1 MKISTIVLMSAVSF
15 LAMNAR
21 ATETELT
28 IYNQNLAL
36 IKKAQKIELSSGV
49 NEVVFDEA
57 AKQMRPESAFIY
69 GDGVKVLEQNYDY
82 AGINYMTLL
91 NANIGKEV
99 KTVRQNSQTGANI
112 FEKAML
118 LAVDGMTP
126 VLKFDYGIESNFNG
140 RVVFD
145 EVPFGLNSEPVLRAK
160 VWAEKAGVNNL
171 NLAYLANG
179 FSWQANYVVKV
190 NDKDT
195 LSVLGRVSLNNS
207 SGSDYNDV
215 AVNLIAGDVN
225 VVNSVAQ
232 PRMYKMAMMNTMA
245 TGAMMDSAMPEAAM
259 EMPESLNG
267 YYVYKIPQ
275 KTTLKDGQI
284 KQVSFI
290 EAPKVKYKKRG
301 EISSGLYFHTSK
313 SYYKDVHPAV
323 VYNFVN
329 NKDDGLGMPLPQ
341 GKVSFYDTDKSG
353 ALQFVGENTID
364 NKAEGQNI
372 TVRLGK
378 FFDVYA
384 NGKVEKIKENGSA
397 VRNVLAN
404 GTCRLLQTYHY
415 DAVYEVINKG
425 AEAVDIVLKQS
436 LPDKAKI
443 LHESLKGAFG
453 DGNVYEWRFTV
464 GGGQSQELKVKLE
477 NVIDEG
483 RCPDAITL
491 LE

>member
-1 MKISTIVLMSAVSF
+1 MRLGRIILTAAVSMMA
-15 LAMNAR
+15 LSVEAA
-21 ATETELT
+21 ETELT

-36 IKKAQKIELSSGV
+36 IKKAQKLDLKAGV
-49 NEVVFDEA
+49 NEIVFDEA
-57 AKQMRPESAFIY
+57 AREMRPESAFIY

-82 AGINYMTLL
+82 AGINYMTML

-99 KTVRQNSQTGANI
+99 KTVRQNPANGANI
-112 FEKAML
+112 FEKAIL

-126 VLKFDYGIESNFNG
+126 VLRFDYGVESNFNG

-145 EVPFGLNSEPVLRAK
+145 EVPVGLNSEPVLKAK
-160 VWAEKAGVNNL
+160 VTVAEGGEKDL

-190 NDKDT
+190 NDGET
-195 LSVLGRVSLNNS
+195 LSVLGRVSLNNT

-225 VVNSVAQ
+225 VVNTVMR
-232 PRMYKMAMMNTMA
+232 PRMYAKAMMNTMA
-245 TGAMMDSAMPEAAM
+245 SGAMMDSVEAEAVM
-259 EMPESLNG
+259 EAPESLNG

-275 KTTLKDGQI
+275 KTSLKDGQI

-290 EAPKVKYKKRG
+290 EAPTVKYKKRG
-301 EISSGLYFHTSK
+301 EISSGLYFGTAK
-313 SYYKDVHPAV
+313 SFYKDVHPTV
-323 VYNFVN
+323 VYNFAN

-341 GKVSFYDTDKSG
+341 GKISFYDADKSG
-353 ALQFVGENTID
+353 ALQFVGENTLD
-364 NKAEGQNI
+364 NKAEGQKI

-384 NGKVEKIKENGSA
+384 NGKVESVKEVGAARKIT
-397 VRNVLAN
+397 LAN
-404 GTCRLLQTYHY
+404 GGCRSSQVYRY
-415 DAVYEVINKG
+415 DVIYDVTNKG
-425 AEAVDIVLKQS
+425 SEPVDIVLKQS

-443 LHESLKGAFG
+443 LSESQKGEFG

-464 GGGQSQELKVKLE
+464 EPNKSEELKVRLE
-477 NVIDEG
+477 NTIEQP
-483 RCPDAITL
+483 RC
-491 LE
+491 

>member
-1 MKISTIVLMSAVSF
+1 MRLSRVILTAAALLPVLQAQ
-15 LAMNAR
+15 AA
-21 ATETELT
+21 ETELT

-36 IKKAQKIELSSGV
+36 IKKAQKLTLKAGV

-69 GDGVKVLEQNYDY
+69 GDGIKVLEQNYDY
-82 AGINYMTLL
+82 AGINYMTML

-99 KTVRQNSQTGANI
+99 KTVRQNPQTGANI
-112 FEKAML
+112 FEKAVL
-118 LAVDGMTP
+118 LAVNGMTP

-145 EVPFGLNSEPVLRAK
+145 EVPFGLNSEPVLKAK
-160 VWAEKAGVNNL
+160 VQTAAAGEKEL

-179 FSWQANYVVKV
+179 FSWQANYVAKV
-190 NDKDT
+190 NDGET
-195 LSVLGRVSLNNS
+195 LSILGRVSLNNT

-225 VVNSVAQ
+225 VVNTAIQ

-245 TGAMMDSAMPEAAM
+245 SGAMADSAVAEAEIAS
-259 EMPESLNG
+259 PESLNG

-275 KTTLKDGQI
+275 KTSLKDGQI

-290 EAPKVKYKKRG
+290 EAPAVKYKKRG
-301 EISSGLYFHTSK
+301 EINSGLYFHTTK
-313 SYYKDVHPAV
+313 SFYKDVHPAV
-323 VYNFVN
+323 VYNFAN

-353 ALQFVGENTID
+353 ALQFVGENVID
-364 NKAEGQNI
+364 NKAEGQKI
-372 TVRLGK
+372 TVKLGK

-384 NGKVEKIKENGSA
+384 NGKIETLKEVGPA
-397 VRNVLAN
+397 QHTMLAN
-404 GTCRLLQTYHY
+404 GGCRSRQTYTY
-415 DAVYEVINKG
+415 DVIYDVTNKSG
-425 AEAVDIVLKQS
+425 EPVDIVLKQP

-443 LHESLKGAFG
+443 TDESLKGKAG

-464 GGGQSQELKVKLE
+464 EAGQSQELNVKVE
-477 NVIDEG
+477 NVVDMGSCNGKIVLD
-483 RCPDAITL
+483 
-491 LE
+491 